1 MTVLSFLISILFLF
15 FAEPAPQEWFT
26 QDSERFKIYYTEAD
40 KSLAATLPAIL
51 ENEYFDLS
59 AKLGL
64 HLDVTVQVL
73 LVHTQEKFHELTGQ
87 LIPDW
92 GEGIADAARGL
103 IILKTTSQSL
113 SRDRLQKLVRHELI
127 HILIGRGLAQSETLP
142 RWFNEGLAI
151 YFSYD
156 EEFAGGGAISKA
168 ILSNSVVPLNEIEEV
183 LKFQTEKARLAY
195 EESFSAILYLEEEFG
210 SESIAAIL
218 AELKAGKT
226 FDQAFT
232 EYTGLS
238 AAEFELDW
246 LRFIEQKYRWRFLLD
261 FETYLWIFIL
271 LLFVLVFLGIK
282 WRNRRTLKQ
291 WEDEENLKTGRRFPN
306 F

>member
-1 MTVLSFLISILFLF
+1 MTALSFLISIRFLF
-15 FAEPAPQEWFT
+15 FAEPAPQDWLT
-26 QDSERFKIYYTEAD
+26 LDSERFKIYYTAAD
-40 KSLAATLPAIL
+40 RSRAAALPAIF
-51 ENEYFDLS
+51 ENEYAELS

-64 HLDVTVQVL
+64 QLDIPVQIL
-73 LVHTQEKFHELTGQ
+73 LAPTPEKFNEFTGH

-92 GEGIADAARGL
+92 GEGVADAARGL
-103 IILKTTSQSL
+103 IILKTLSPS
-113 SRDRLQKLVRHELI
+113 SRDRLLKSVRHELT
-127 HILIGRGLAQSETLP
+127 HILVGRGVAQPETLP

-156 EEFAGGGAISKA
+156 EEFAGGAAISKA
-168 ILSNSVVPLNEIEEV
+168 LISNSVVPLNEIEDV

-195 EESFSAILYLEEEFG
+195 EESFSAILYFEEEFG
-210 SESIAAIL
+210 FEGIAAIL
-218 AELKAGKT
+218 AELKAGKA
-226 FDQAFT
+226 FDDAFE
-232 EYTGLS
+232 EYTGFP

-282 WRNRRTLKQ
+282 WRNRRTLKR
-291 WEDEENLKTGRRFPN
+291 WEDEEKILGR
-306 F
+306 